1 MQKTLALMVALALPL
16 PVAAS
21 DFLVVSDRG
30 EFLSLVQDREL
41 RLAMLG
47 LSLSVKPDGT
57 IEGQALG
64 SEVTGT
70 WAWQDGFFCREMAW
84 NGKAVPYNCQVV
96 EVKDAASL
104 RFTSDQ
110 GKGDSA
116 VFQLR

>member
-1 MQKTLALMVALALPL
+1 METDMQKTLALMVALALPL

-70 WAWQDGFFCREMAW
+70 WAAAV
-84 NGKAVPYNCQVV
+84 KALEIDRQPLLLPIAV
-96 EVKDAASL
+96 AH
-104 RFTSDQ
+104 RFGAFATTKL
-110 GKGDSA
+110 G
-116 VFQLR
+116 R